1 MPKILV
7 KKSNPLKGSVKIDGA
22 KNAVLPIIAAT
33 LLAKGKS
40 TLNGVPNLKD
50 VHVISDLLRHLGA
63 EVEYNNNTLT
73 VDATNITTCE
83 APYELVRKMRAS
95 FLVMGPLLARFN
107 HTKISMPGG
116 CAIGTR
122 PIDLHLKG
130 FKHLGAKVDMD
141 HGFVEATTE
150 KLVGN
155 KLYLDFPSVGATENI
170 MMAAALAEG
179 TTIIENAAEEPEIV
193 DLANF
198 LNEMGANVKGAGT
211 NTIKIKGVKELIG
224 TEHNVIPDRIEAATY
239 MVAAAMT
246 KGDIT
251 IENVIMDH
259 LKPVTAKLIEAGC
272 EIIEMENA
280 VRVIGPEVLK
290 PIDIKTLP
298 HPGFP
303 TDVQAQFMAMLT
315 VANGSGT
322 VIETVFENRFMH
334 VAEFN
339 RMGADIKIEGRSAIV
354 KGVNHVETVIRDG
367 RPHGKLCIGFTPD
380 EEIGEGADLFDIP
393 GFGADFAYT
402 VDGGDAG
409 DIEYENFNAAA
420 ATVTIHGFSVH
431 PGSAKDTMINASN
444 VAMEFHGA
452 LPVMARPETTE
463 GCLKERSP
471 CRACF

>member
-7 KKSNPLKGSVKIDGA
+7 RKSNPLKGNVKIDGA

-33 LLAKGKS
+33 LLANGKS
-40 TLNGVPNLKD
+40 ILRGVPNLRD

-63 EVEYNNNTLT
+63 KVEFEGTTLT
-73 VDATNITTCE
+73 VDASNITTCE
-83 APYELVRKMRAS
+83 APYELVSKMRAS

-107 HTKISMPGG
+107 QTKISMPGG

-130 FKHLGAKVDMD
+130 FKYLGAQIDMD
-141 HGFVEATTE
+141 HGFVEAKTE
-150 KLVGN
+150 QLVGT

-179 TTIIENAAEEPEIV
+179 TTIIENAAQEPEIV

-198 LNEMGANVKGAGT
+198 INEMGGNVKGAGT
-211 NTIKIKGVKELIG
+211 NTIKIVGVKELNG
-224 TEHNVIPDRIEAATY
+224 AEHNVIPDRIEAATY

-251 IENVIMDH
+251 IENVLMEH

-272 EIIEMENA
+272 EIIEMDNA

-315 VANGSGT
+315 ICNGTGVVT
-322 VIETVFENRFMH
+322 ETVFENRFMH

-339 RMGADIKIEGRSAIV
+339 RMGANIKIEGKSAIV
-354 KGVNHVETVIRDG
+354 NGVEKLHGANVNATDLRAGAALILCGLIAEGETQ
-367 RPHGKLCIGFTPD
+367 
-380 EEIGEGADLFDIP
+380 IGEIYHIQRGYVDIDKKIT
-393 GFGADFAYT
+393 AL
-402 VDGGDAG
+402 GGN
-409 DIEYENFNAAA
+409 IEIVE
-420 ATVTIHGFSVH
+420 
-431 PGSAKDTMINASN
+431 
-444 VAMEFHGA
+444 
-452 LPVMARPETTE
+452 
-463 GCLKERSP
+463 
-471 CRACF
+471 

>member
-1 MPKILV
+1 MAKIIV
-7 KKSNPLKGSVKIDGA
+7 RKSNPLVGKVKIDGA

-33 LLAKGKS
+33 LLAEGKS
-40 TLNGVPNLKD
+40 ILKGVPDLKD

-63 EVEYNNNTLT
+63 EVEYKDGNLT
-73 VDATNITTCE
+73 VDASNINTCE

-107 HTKISMPGG
+107 KTKISMPGG

-130 FKHLGAKVDMD
+130 FKALGANVIID
-141 HGFVEATTE
+141 HGFVEANTE
-150 KLVGN
+150 KLLGS

-170 MMAAALAEG
+170 MLAASLAEG

-198 LNEMGANVKGAGT
+198 LNEMGADVKGAGT
-211 NTIKIKGVKELIG
+211 NTIKIKGVKSLKG
-224 TEHNVIPDRIEAATY
+224 AEHNVIPDRIEAATY

-251 IENVIMDH
+251 IENVIMEH

-272 EIIEMENA
+272 EVIEMENA

-290 PIDIKTLP
+290 SVDIKTLP

-303 TDVQAQFMAMLT
+303 TDVQAQFMAMDV
-315 VANGSGT
+315 VANGTGV

-339 RMGADIKIEGRSAIV
+339 RMGANIKIEGRSAIV
-354 KGVNHVETVIRDG
+354 TGVDKLYGSKVKATDLRAGAALILCGLIAEGET
-367 RPHGKLCIGFTPD
+367 
-380 EEIGEGADLFDIP
+380 EIGDIYHIQR
-393 GFGADFAYT
+393 GY
-402 VDGGDAG
+402 VDIDKKITALGGN
-409 DIEYENFNAAA
+409 IEIIE
-420 ATVTIHGFSVH
+420 
-431 PGSAKDTMINASN
+431 D
-444 VAMEFHGA
+444 
-452 LPVMARPETTE
+452 
-463 GCLKERSP
+463 
-471 CRACF
+471 

>member
-1 MPKILV
+1 MAKILV
-7 KKSNPLKGSVKIDGA
+7 KRSNPLKGSVKIDGA

-33 LLAKGKS
+33 LLAKGTS
-40 TLNGVPNLKD
+40 TIKGVPDLKD

-63 EVEYNNNTLT
+63 EVEYNGNTLT
-73 VDATNITTCE
+73 VDATNLNTCE

-107 HTKISMPGG
+107 STKVSMPGG

-130 FKHLGAKVDMD
+130 FKALGAEVIME
-141 HGFVEATTE
+141 HGFVETKTD
-150 KLVGN
+150 KLVGA

-170 MMAAALAEG
+170 MMAATLAEG
-179 TTIIENAAEEPEIV
+179 TTIIENVAEEPEIV

-198 LNEMGANVKGAGT
+198 LNEMGANIKGAGT
-211 NTIKIKGVKELIG
+211 NTIRIKGVKELKG
-224 TEHNVIPDRIEAATY
+224 TTHTVIPDRIEAATY

-251 IENVIMDH
+251 IENVILEH
-259 LKPVTAKLIEAGC
+259 LKPVIAKLKEAGC
-272 EIIEMENA
+272 EVIEMENS
-280 VRVIGPEVLK
+280 VRVIGPEVIR

-315 VANGSGT
+315 VANGTGV

-339 RMGADIKIEGRSAIV
+339 RMGADIKIEGRSAVVHGV
-354 KGVNHVETVIRDG
+354 KQLHGSNVNATDLRAGAALILCGLLAEGET
-367 RPHGKLCIGFTPD
+367 T
-380 EEIGEGADLFDIP
+380 IGEIYHIQRGYVDIDKKIR
-393 GFGADFAYT
+393 AL
-402 VDGGDAG
+402 GGN
-409 DIEYENFNAAA
+409 IEIIE
-420 ATVTIHGFSVH
+420 
-431 PGSAKDTMINASN
+431 D
-444 VAMEFHGA
+444 
-452 LPVMARPETTE
+452 
-463 GCLKERSP
+463 
-471 CRACF
+471 

>member
-1 MPKILV
+1 MAKIIV
-7 KKSNPLKGSVKIDGA
+7 RKSNPLNGSVRIDGA

-40 TLNGVPNLKD
+40 VLREVPNLKD

-63 EVEYNNNTLT
+63 EVEYEGTTLT
-73 VDATNITTCE
+73 VDATNLTTYD

-107 HTKISMPGG
+107 QTKISMPGG

-130 FKHLGAKVDMD
+130 FKALGADVVMD
-141 HGFVEATTE
+141 HGFVEAKTD
-150 KLVGN
+150 KLVGS

-170 MMAAALAEG
+170 MMAAVLAEG

-198 LNEMGANVKGAGT
+198 LNEMGADVKGAGT
-211 NTIKIKGVKELIG
+211 NTIRIKGVKELTA
-224 TEHNVIPDRIEAATY
+224 TEHDVIPDRIEAATF

-251 IENVIMDH
+251 VENVILEH
-259 LKPVTAKLIEAGC
+259 LKPVTAKLREAGC
-272 EIIEMENA
+272 EVIEMDKSI
-280 VRVIGPEVLK
+280 RVIGPEKLK
-290 PIDIKTLP
+290 AVDIKTLP

-315 VANGSGT
+315 VSKGT
-322 VIETVFENRFMH
+322 GVVIETVFENRFMH

-339 RMGADIKIEGRSAIV
+339 RMGANIKIEGRSAIV
-354 KGVNHVETVIRDG
+354 EGVEKLYGAKVNATDLRAGAALILCGLIAECET
-367 RPHGKLCIGFTPD
+367 
-380 EEIGEGADLFDIP
+380 EIGEIYHIQRGYVDIDKKIT
-393 GFGADFAYT
+393 AL
-402 VDGGDAG
+402 GGN
-409 DIEYENFNAAA
+409 IEIIE
-420 ATVTIHGFSVH
+420 
-431 PGSAKDTMINASN
+431 
-444 VAMEFHGA
+444 
-452 LPVMARPETTE
+452 
-463 GCLKERSP
+463 
-471 CRACF
+471 